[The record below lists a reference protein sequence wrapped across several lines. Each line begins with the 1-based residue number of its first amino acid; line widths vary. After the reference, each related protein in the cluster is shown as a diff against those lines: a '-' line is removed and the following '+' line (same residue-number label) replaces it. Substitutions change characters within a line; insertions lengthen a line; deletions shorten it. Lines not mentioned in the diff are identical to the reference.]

1 MNDPS
6 DLIEKVPPHSK
17 EAEIAV
23 LGGVLLDADALG
35 KVVAILKPEHFYYP
49 AHQLIFKHVE
59 ILNTRNMPVDILSL
73 GESLRQHEQL
83 EMAGGSSYLMALVN
97 SIPTTANIEHYAR
110 IVERHAI
117 LRGLISAGTQIVETA
132 YNAGDDEIAT
142 ILNNI
147 EQMIFSIGQQRMS
160 KGLIHI
166 QPVLWKVFEELEQ
179 SFSTPEAMLDKNL
192 TTGFSDLNQ
201 FLGGGMSPSDLII
214 LAARPAMGK
223 TALALNIGTSLALE
237 HNKPVAIFNLEM
249 SKEQLITR
257 ILCTVTGMNSRT
269 LRSGTLHT
277 DQWQTISDAIARL
290 TEAPIYIDD
299 SSNVTPAELRAKTRR
314 LKAEQKDLGLIIID
328 YIQLMETGNSENRAQ
343 EVSKISRS
351 MKQLA
356 RELDVPVVALSQLNR
371 GVEQRQNKRPMLSDL
386 RESGAIEQDADIVL
400 FLYRDEYYN
409 PDSKDKNT
417 AEVIIAK
424 HRHGPTGTVKLFF
437 DAGLTKFANLS
448 LTD

>member
-1 MNDPS
+1 
-6 DLIEKVPPHSK
+6 
-17 EAEIAV
+17 
-23 LGGVLLDADALG
+23 
-35 KVVAILKPEHFYYP
+35 
-49 AHQLIFKHVE
+49 
-59 ILNTRNMPVDILSL
+59 
-73 GESLRQHEQL
+73 
-83 EMAGGSSYLMALVN
+83 
-97 SIPTTANIEHYAR
+97 
-110 IVERHAI
+110 
-117 LRGLISAGTQIVETA
+117 
-132 YNAGDDEIAT
+132 
-142 ILNNI
+142 
-147 EQMIFSIGQQRMS
+147 
-160 KGLIHI
+160 
-166 QPVLWKVFEELEQ
+166 
-179 SFSTPEAMLDKNL
+179 
-192 TTGFSDLNQ
+192 
-201 FLGGGMSPSDLII
+201 MSPSDLII